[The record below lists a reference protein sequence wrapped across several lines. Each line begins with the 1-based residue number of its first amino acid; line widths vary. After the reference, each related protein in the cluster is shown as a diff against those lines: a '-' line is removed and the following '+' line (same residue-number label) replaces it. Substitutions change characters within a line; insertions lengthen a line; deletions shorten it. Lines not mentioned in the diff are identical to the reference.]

1 MPKLIFKDPETDQ
14 EVTLQMG
21 DSLPEVTVG
30 RNPGN
35 TLRVNNPSISRRHA
49 RFVLQGSE
57 VVLHDLDSSNGS
69 YVNGNR
75 IRSQVLVDGDR
86 VRIGEFPLDFVDE
99 ADSAT
104 SEVGP
109 EVLESMLQNKKQ
121 THMGGFHAP
130 QEAEFGFQQMG
141 GPPPPPSYMEEILP
155 EPISTDYGF
164 AQGPSGG
171 DFAFGQPQPPQPPEG
186 GFMFGQPAQA
196 NDQPFAF
203 GQGENYPSS
212 LDMDAGKPYTPT
224 DWDDEPLELEP
235 DLGEES
241 DDDIHENLF
250 EPPSEAELGGDLS
263 SANTSN
269 APPAEIAASFARLGV
284 PPDATVEQSVDA
296 FEMLRNAPSQDDSEL
311 QRQLQEVLK
320 ERDEL
325 VEMLQNR
332 ASDGNAASQLQIE
345 RLRKE
350 RDRLTEERRKLMQQL
365 NDVRRQVEEGPSI
378 EEHQQ
383 VLGQVSGLEESLR
396 ASNEELMQ
404 SQLSASS
411 LEGMVA
417 ELQAELADALRQNE
431 TLHSQLGN
439 ASDLGGQLSAV
450 QQQANA
456 LQAQYTEAQQTITG
470 LNERLDASIEEI
482 NLLDTELQVRE
493 QRIAELNEDRAELQ
507 DAVGQRDAQI
517 DALMDQVSEL
527 AGNLENIQDQLDHT
541 RAELAARPVAE
552 DMQSLVSELTDTKM
566 QLSSVTN
573 DRDTLRSAKAELEL
587 ALSDSR
593 TTMDALNAR
602 YSTIGSEFDAL
613 RKERDDLKDERVA
626 FARETDYLQTE
637 RRRMVEELE
646 DLRKKVKAFDKEAKR
661 KKQIFDE
668 LGTDLR
674 KLFSENNQLQDRIKE
689 LEGRLSTAP
698 SAERLLEV
706 ERNLA
711 ETQRQLAE
719 MESDNSDLTRELGKF
734 AEERETLVTERDALR
749 EELSELQE
757 GELQELRTKLEAAQA
772 RGESLAPL
780 EEELAGLRS
789 DLDSQREAHE
799 SALVDL
805 RRELEEAQSAAEGAA
820 EATSLR
826 KKLDEAEATL
836 AEMILAKDKLEDEI
850 KKLKKK

>member
-1 MPKLIFKDPETDQ
+1 
-14 EVTLQMG
+14 MG

-75 IRSQVLVDGDR
+75 IRSQALVDGDR

-130 QEAEFGFQQMG
+130 QEAEFGFQQMSS
-141 GPPPPPSYMEEILP
+141 PPPPPSYMEEIVP
-155 EPISTDYGF
+155 EPVSDFGF
-164 AQGPSGG
+164 SQPGSSQEGG
-171 DFAFGQPQPPQPPEG
+171 FSFGGQPQPPQPPEG
-186 GFMFGQPAQA
+186 GFMFGQPAQPVQDGA
-196 NDQPFAF
+196 FAF
-203 GQGENYPSS
+203 GAGENYPSS

-235 DLGEES
+235 DLAEDSE
-241 DDDIHENLF
+241 DEIHENLF
-250 EPPSEAELGGDLS
+250 EPPSEAELGGELS

-269 APPAEIAASFARLGV
+269 APPEQIAASFARLGA
-284 PPDATVEQSVDA
+284 PMDSTVEQSVDA
-296 FEMLRNAPSQDDSEL
+296 FEMLRNAQSQDQSEL
-311 QRQLQEVLK
+311 QNQLQEVLK

-378 EEHQQ
+378 EEHRA

-396 ASNEELMQ
+396 ASNEELIQ
-404 SQLSASS
+404 TQQSASS
-411 LEGMVA
+411 LEGRLA

-439 ASDLGGQLSAV
+439 ASDLGAQLSSV
-450 QQQANA
+450 QQHANN
-456 LQAQYTEAQQTITG
+456 LQAQHIEAQQTIVG

-482 NLLDTELQVRE
+482 NLLDSELQARE
-493 QRIAELNEDRAELQ
+493 QRIAELTDDRAELQ
-507 DAVGQRDAQI
+507 NMVDQREAQN
-517 DALMDQVSEL
+517 DALAEQLSEL
-527 AGNLENIQDQLDHT
+527 RGQYEHIQSQLENT

-552 DMQSLVSELTDTKM
+552 DLQSLVAELGELKT
-566 QLSSVTN
+566 QLTSITGE
-573 DRDTLRSAKAELEL
+573 RDSLRTAKADLEL

-613 RKERDDLKDERVA
+613 RKERDDLKEERVA

-661 KKQIFDE
+661 KKQIFEE

-674 KLFSENNQLQDRIKE
+674 KLVTENNQLQDRIKE

-698 SAERLLEV
+698 SAERLLDV
-706 ERNLA
+706 ERTLA
-711 ETQRQLAE
+711 ETQRQLSE

-734 AEERETLVTERDALR
+734 AEERETLTAERDALR
-749 EELSELQE
+749 DELEGLQE
-757 GELQELRTKLEAAQA
+757 GELQELRNKLEAAQA
-772 RGESLAPL
+772 QGESVAPL
-780 EEELAGLRS
+780 QEELEQVRAEIEA
-789 DLDSQREAHE
+789 QKVAHE
-799 SALVDL
+799 SALEAM
-805 RRELEEAQSAAEGAA
+805 RQELEAAQSAAEGAA
-820 EATSLR
+820 EAASLR